1 VKHETR
7 DLQKVYKADSV
18 GSVSVSIPDELEQQ
32 LREKGVERF
41 GLKRGY
47 LSKAVEEAIR
57 LWLKENQ

>member
-1 VKHETR
+1 MKRIIIEIHNG
-7 DLQKVYKADSV
+7 DSM
-18 GSVSVSIPDELEQQ
+18 GSISVSIPDDLELR
-32 LREKGVERF
+32 LRKKGMEKF

>member
-1 VKHETR
+1 M
-7 DLQKVYKADSV
+7 
-18 GSVSVSIPDELEQQ
+18 GSISASITDDLEQQ
-32 LREKGVERF
+32 LREAGVKKF